1 MSTWAEIKT
10 AVESAVSSA
19 MPALV
24 RTPVNLDGPTVSWV
38 DGPRPFG
45 RHRLLLSV
53 VSTVFDH
60 DRDSALAEGGEQV
73 LNSMATVTVQ
83 VQAESIHDRSSAP
96 GDALWLIE
104 QVRLGLRR
112 VSVREA
118 LELAEMAIVGFPG
131 STVSRSYP
139 ADGRV
144 VSAHSFDAAFRV
156 LLEYDASDE
165 DGGLI
170 EHVEVEGAVATPPDV
185 NDLADVEIAVD
196 EPDPEP

>member
-10 AVESAVSSA
+10 AVESAVSAA
-19 MPALV
+19 MPVSV
-24 RTPVNLDGPTVSWV
+24 RTPANLDGPTVSWA
-38 DGPRPFG
+38 DGARPFG
-45 RHRLLLSV
+45 KHRLLLSV

-60 DRDSALAEGGEQV
+60 DRDSSLSTGGEQE
-73 LNSMATVTVQ
+73 LSSMATVVVQ

-96 GDALWLIE
+96 GDALWLLE

-118 LELAEMAIVGFPG
+118 LEAAEMAIVTWPAL
-131 STVSRSYP
+131 TVSRFYP
-139 ADGRV
+139 ADGRTI
-144 VSAHSFDAAFRV
+144 SAHSFDVGFRV
-156 LLEYDASDE
+156 LLDFDASSE

-170 EHVEVEGAVATPPDV
+170 EHIEVDGAAVAPPDT